1 MFSFFKRPRNNV
13 VAPKWASFFSDA
25 EYRDFIKAIDK
36 FFYKKNISY
45 KIEDD
50 ASIKVGPNDF
60 GLNILGLTNVAQLC
74 KQDERRNYYE
84 LISGHFDALI
94 RTYLFDKDFN
104 AIVDDY
110 ETIEKY
116 LATRLYPLGY
126 LEYGGEENKIY
137 SMIAGEIAKVLVFD
151 LPDAIQTITPEQA
164 EKWNKTYDEL
174 FEKGVENVRQKYP
187 CGISREKIGEFEVL
201 LAQGDHFFAPNI
213 VFDLEKQSLVGNWG
227 AIIGVPHRH
236 AAIIYP
242 LETLAVV
249 NAVTSIIPVVDNMS
263 KQGPGGVSNNLI
275 WYKDGVFE
283 QLRYKIENNN
293 IEIYPS
299 EKFLEVLNNMAE

>member
-1 MFSFFKRPRNNV
+1 MFSFFKCHRNNV
-13 VAPKWASFFSDA
+13 VAPQWASFFSDA

-110 ETIEKY
+110 EAVEKY

-151 LPDAIQTITPEQA
+151 LPNAIQTITPEQA

-187 CGISREKIGEFEVL
+187 CSISREKIGEFEVL

-249 NAVTSIIPVVDNMS
+249 NAVTSIIPIVDNMS

>member
-13 VAPKWASFFSDA
+13 VAPQWASFFSDA

-110 ETIEKY
+110 EAIEKY

-187 CGISREKIGEFEVL
+187 CSISREKIGEFEVL

-213 VFDLEKQSLVGNWG
+213 VFDLEKQSIVGNWG

-283 QLRYKIENNN
+283 QLRYKIKNNN

>member
-1 MFSFFKRPRNNV
+1 MFSFFKRQKDTIV
-13 VAPKWASFFSDA
+13 VPKWASFFSEA

-45 KIEDD
+45 EIGDD

-60 GLNILGLTNVAQLC
+60 GLNILGLTNVSQLC
-74 KQDERRNYYE
+74 RQDERRNYYE
-84 LISGHFDALI
+84 LISGHFDAMI
-94 RTYLFDKDFN
+94 RANQFDKDFN
-104 AIVDDY
+104 KIIDDY

-116 LATRLYPLGY
+116 LATRIYPLDY

-137 SMIAGEIAKVLVFD
+137 SMIAGEIAQVLVFD
-151 LPDAIQTITPEQA
+151 LPDAIKTITPERA
-164 EKWNKTYDEL
+164 AKWNKTYDEL
-174 FEKGVENVRQKYP
+174 FEKGIENVRKKYP
-187 CGISREKIGEFEVL
+187 CSISREKIGEFEVL

-213 VFDLEKQSLVGNWG
+213 IFDLDKQHLVGNWG

-242 LETLAVV
+242 IETLAVV
-249 NAVTSIIPVVDNMS
+249 NAVTSIVPIVDNMS
-263 KQGPGGVSNNLI
+263 KQGPGTVNNNLI

-283 QLRYKIENNN
+283 QLRYKIEGNN

>member
-1 MFSFFKRPRNNV
+1 MFSFFKRPKDNIV
-13 VAPKWASFFSDA
+13 IPKWASFFNDA

-50 ASIKVGPNDF
+50 ASVKVGPNDF
-60 GLNILGLTNVAQLC
+60 GLNILGLTNVAQSC
-74 KQDERRNYYE
+74 KQDERQNYYE

-94 RTYLFDKDFN
+94 RTYQFDKDFN
-104 AIVDDY
+104 AFVDDY
-110 ETIEKY
+110 EAIEKY
-116 LATRLYPLGY
+116 LATRLYSLDY
-126 LEYGGEENKIY
+126 LKYGGEENKIY

-164 EKWNKTYDEL
+164 GKWNKTYDEL
-174 FEKGVENVRQKYP
+174 FEKGIENVREKYP
-187 CGISREKIGEFEVL
+187 CSISKEKIGETDVL

-213 VFDLEKQSLVGNWG
+213 VFDLDEQHLVGSWG

-242 LETLAVV
+242 LETLAVI

-283 QLRYKIENNN
+283 ELRYKIENNK